1 MSTTTPQTIIV
12 PPRRRGRGVLLLW
25 GATLLLGGIGIGIGG
40 TLLLHPRP
48 PAPPPPP
55 PPPGVP
61 DFRPGPIVERMNHDL
76 KLTADQT
83 KQVTDAYAQRLEAI
97 KSLRGDM
104 VIKLSAEHEKLREA
118 MKQILTP
125 LQFAQWDQSFEA
137 MRSRLMP
144 DAPPPPRLPE
154 GPAGGGPL
162 MGRRLPPDDPLGL
175 GPGGGPRGQRPGGP
189 GSEGPAGGD
198 NAPGPNTQEPP
209 PGPP

>member
-1 MSTTTPQTIIV
+1 MSTTTPETIII

-25 GATLLLGGIGIGIGG
+25 GAALLLGGIGIGVGG

-61 DFRPGPIVERMNHDL
+61 DFRPGPIVQQMTRALN
-76 KLTADQT
+76 LTPDQN
-83 KQVTDAYAQRLEAI
+83 KQVTDAYAQRLAAI

-125 LQFAQWDQSFEA
+125 VQFAQWDQSFEA

-144 DAPPPPRLPE
+144 DAPPFR
-154 GPAGGGPL
+154 GPQGPDGRGPL
-162 MGRRLPPDDPLGL
+162 MGRPLPPDDPLGL
-175 GPGGGPRGQRPGGP
+175 GPGRGPRGEPPGGP
-189 GSEGPAGGD
+189 GLDGPGGGE
-198 NAPGPNTQEPP
+198 NGPGPETQEQPP
-209 PGPP
+209 QPR